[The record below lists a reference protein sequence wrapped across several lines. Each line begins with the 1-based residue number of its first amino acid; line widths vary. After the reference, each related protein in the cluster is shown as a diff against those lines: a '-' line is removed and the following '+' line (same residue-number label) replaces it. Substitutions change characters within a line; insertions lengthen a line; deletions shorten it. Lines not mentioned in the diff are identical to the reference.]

1 MVPIILLVG
10 GIQMS
15 KREKLLQKIRN
26 NPTNV
31 KFETLQKLLQ
41 YYGFDERQPRSGASH
56 YTYPSK
62 EYVLTG
68 PKKNPVNKEYVK
80 KALKIFDEID
90 SKSN

>member
-1 MVPIILLVG
+1 
-10 GIQMS
+10 MS

-31 KFETLQKLLQ
+31 KFETLQKLLL
-41 YYGFDERQPRSGASH
+41 YYGFDERQPRSGSSH
-56 YTYPSK
+56 YTYTYK
-62 EYVLTG
+62 EYVLTV
-68 PKKNPVNKEYVK
+68 PKKKPVNKEYVK